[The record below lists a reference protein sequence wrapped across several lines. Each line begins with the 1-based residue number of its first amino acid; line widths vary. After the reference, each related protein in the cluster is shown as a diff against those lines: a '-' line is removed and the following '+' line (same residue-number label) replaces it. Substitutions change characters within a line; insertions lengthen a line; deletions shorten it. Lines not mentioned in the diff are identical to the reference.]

1 LIADDET
8 RRWRRRTGEGVEI
21 AAAAADDETV
31 GSFFFVLLLFVG
43 QWPPVN
49 PDWLCSSSIG
59 RPSWLQHYCVLR
71 YVRTSVNF
79 FSHVERRFYLS
90 PGNCTPFHVSQIKWL
105 NTYVCVYIRRDRKGS

>member
-79 FSHVERRFYLS
+79 FSHVERSFLFLAWKLYTFS
-90 PGNCTPFHVSQIKWL
+90 CFA
-105 NTYVCVYIRRDRKGS
+105 D